1 MSRRSSE
8 TRSPT
13 AEEGLLSSSTE
24 PATAPFSTGIPSLD
38 DILGGLPPSCSLVV
52 TAPDLHTD
60 YGDLVQ
66 KYSVAQALASH
77 QRVCVVGNAAWVHGC
92 MWISASAAKD
102 ADETRSGGEKI
113 KIAWRYEEMKQFQTT
128 VSTSSHPLD
137 LSVRI
142 PPSVVSDAIS
152 SQLLTI
158 LPIDAPAKTL
168 DTLQHILS
176 ADDSPFRICIP
187 SFGSPYW
194 GDLSAQDIL
203 RFLHRLRALLR
214 RYPHACASTN
224 LVAEHSADVDGW
236 HQKLG
241 WVSDGAITL
250 SAFAGNKSILSAF
263 WCLLMLVRIHSLPA
277 PRSLVPTSDR
287 FSALR
292 GASSGGGENNLGFKC
307 TRKRLIF
314 ETLHLDVEGGV
325 SERRTTAPAVSTATV
340 APVKIEVEGAPA
352 PSQPDPEPAPKKKT
366 RKKVGFQSDRPELY
380 DF

>member
-1 MSRRSSE
+1 MSFKRKTPR
-8 TRSPT
+8 
-13 AEEGLLSSSTE
+13 TE

-52 TAPDLHTD
+52 TAPDLHTN

-66 KYSVAQALASH
+66 KYSVAQALASQ
-77 QRVCVVGNAAWVHGC
+77 QRVCVVGDADWVHGC
-92 MWISASAAKD
+92 MWVSASATKD
-102 ADETRSGGEKI
+102 ADETRPGDEKI

-128 VSTSSHPLD
+128 VSTSSHTLD

-152 SQLLTI
+152 NNLLTI

-168 DTLQHILS
+168 DALQRILS
-176 ADDSPFRICIP
+176 ADQSPFRICIP

-194 GDLSAQDIL
+194 GDL
-203 RFLHRLRALLR
+203 
-214 RYPHACASTN
+214 
-224 LVAEHSADVDGW
+224 ADP
-236 HQKLG
+236 
-241 WVSDGAITL
+241 AL
-250 SAFAGNKSILSAF
+250 SATFPGLHG
-263 WCLLMLVRIHSLPA
+263 LVRIHSLPA
-277 PRSLVPTSDR
+277 PRSLVPASDR

-340 APVKIEVEGAPA
+340 APVKIEVEGAPV
-352 PSQPDPEPAPKKKT
+352 PSQPDPEPVPKKKT